1 MIRFAAILQL
11 LPQVP
16 APELSDWI
24 ARGWVEPRGSMPDWE
39 FTEIDVARVQLI
51 RDLRQM
57 AIDDEAVPVV
67 LSLLDQ
73 MYDLRQALSAVVQA
87 IAEQPPPVRTALV
100 ASLRT
105 RLGGRG
111 S

>member
-1 MIRFAAILQL
+1 MIRFAAMLQR

-24 ARGWVEPRGSMPDWE
+24 ARGWVEPRGSTPDWE

-73 MYDLRQALSAVVQA
+73 MYDLRQALRAVVQV
-87 IAEQPPPVRTALV
+87 IGEQPDPVRSAL
-100 ASLRT
+100 AAALQA
-105 RLGGRG
+105 RLGEGRG
-111 S
+111 

>member
-1 MIRFAAILQL
+1 MIRFAAILRR

-16 APELSDWI
+16 APELNDWI
-24 ARGWVEPRGSMPDWE
+24 ARGWIEPRGSTPDWE
-39 FTEIDVARVQLI
+39 FTEIDVARAQLI

-57 AIDDEAVPVV
+57 ALDDEAVPVV

-73 MYDLRQALSAVVQA
+73 MYDLRQTLHAVAQA
-87 IAEQPPPVRTALV
+87 IEEQPDPVRMAL
-100 ASLRT
+100 AAALKA
-105 RLGGRG
+105 RLGEGR